1 MRPERPSSLR
11 RNNILAPVSLV
22 CGILAWTLLPVLAA
36 LAAMFC
42 GHVAY
47 AKSKRL
53 DVGGRGIALAGMI
66 LGYTGLAAAAVLLG
80 AWAAM
85 PEGKSPFGGGD
96 AAVAQTAAPPQRPSE
111 KTSTQPAAA
120 PKSAAPEKPLPA
132 VIPPQAEP
140 ILAAQQAVA
149 ERLKNGEPLDEI
161 NESFI
166 LAEDGNRY
174 WQSVE
179 AKQGSVIV
187 TPKPDKRGFSRQIIL
202 LSAQENGRLTWS
214 CIGELEAKVEQTVC
228 R

>member
-96 AAVAQTAAPPQRPSE
+96 AAEQAAPQRPSE
-111 KTSTQPAAA
+111 KPSAQPA
-120 PKSAAPEKPLPA
+120 AAPEKPLPA

>member
-1 MRPERPSSLR
+1 MR

-96 AAVAQTAAPPQRPSE
+96 AASCANRRAAAEAAE
-111 KTSTQPAAA
+111 KTSAQPAAA
-120 PKSAAPEKPLPA
+120 PKPAAPEKPLPA

>member
-11 RNNILAPVSLV
+11 RNNILAPASLV

-85 PEGKSPFGGGD
+85 PEGKSPFGGADTD
-96 AAVAQTAAPPQRPSE
+96 AEQAAPQRPSE
-111 KTSTQPAAA
+111 KPSAQSAAA
-120 PKSAAPEKPLPA
+120 PKPAAPEKPLPA